1 MKNLKLFIL
10 ATLALVSF
18 NACQQDDDLEFVAAP
33 EGEFSFTNT
42 FLEEY
47 LLTQQTSANIAER
60 FVFSSASFDAPTNIN
75 YQLQY
80 SIIGD
85 FSDATDISAPTSGNE
100 ISVTVGNL
108 LDIAE
113 DAGLDNDPTTDD
125 KPESG
130 DISFRVRAY
139 PGDGGSTTELFST
152 TQLITIRLLE
162 QATGGGS
169 DITLSSWGVVGSA
182 YNNWGAFSDG
192 QFYTTAQ
199 PGVIVSYVTLVDGE
213 IKFRENNT
221 WGGDLGDA
229 NDDGILDADPD
240 NNIAVTAGNYKIT
253 IDTNDNS
260 YTIEEFSWGIVG
272 SAYNDWVAT
281 TDAKFFY
288 DAITNSIVGYVTLV
302 DGEIKFRVNNTWGGD
317 LGDANGDGILDADPD
332 NDIAVTEGHYTI
344 TFNLNDNSY
353 SIVEDSVWGIVG
365 SGYNDWGGGG
375 PDFAL
380 TQIQPDV
387 YVGDIVTLIDG
398 EIKFRPNNEWNG
410 DLGDANGDG
419 VLDADPDNNIV
430 VTAGNYRVRIDFT
443 DNSYQLNQVN

>member
-125 KPESG
+125 KPDSG

-192 QFYTTAQ
+192 QCYTTAQ

-221 WGGDLGDA
+221 RGGALGDA

-272 SAYNDWVAT
+272 SAYNDWGAT
-281 TDAKFFY
+281 PDAKPDAKFYY
-288 DAITNSIVGYVTLV
+288 DYTTDTFKVGL
-302 DGEIKFRVNNTWGGD
+302 R
-317 LGDANGDGILDADPD
+317 
-332 NDIAVTEGHYTI
+332 
-344 TFNLNDNSY
+344 
-353 SIVEDSVWGIVG
+353 
-365 SGYNDWGGGG
+365 
-375 PDFAL
+375 
-380 TQIQPDV
+380 
-387 YVGDIVTLIDG
+387 LIDG
-398 EIKFRPNNEWNG
+398 EIKFR
-410 DLGDANGDG
+410 
-419 VLDADPDNNIV
+419 
-430 VTAGNYRVRIDFT
+430 F
-443 DNSYQLNQVN
+443 